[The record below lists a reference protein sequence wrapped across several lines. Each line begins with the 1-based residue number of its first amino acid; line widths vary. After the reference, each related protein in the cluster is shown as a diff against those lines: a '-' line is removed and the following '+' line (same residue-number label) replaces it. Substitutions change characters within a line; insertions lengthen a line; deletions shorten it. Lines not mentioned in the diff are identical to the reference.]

1 MLYKGQS
8 IGEIAERVNIVR
20 CIVVKHFAMPF
31 DPEPELGVTKP
42 FGGEFVM
49 RRVVVRWVVMGGFS
63 ISYEI
68 PAIWCPFTQCSPH
81 LWVKGN
87 PP

>member
-20 CIVVKHFAMPF
+20 CIVVRHLAMPF
-31 DPEPELGVTKP
+31 DPEPELGDTKP

-49 RRVVVRWVVMGGFS
+49 RRVVVRWVVGGIMNYDYKQSF
-63 ISYEI
+63 
-68 PAIWCPFTQCSPH
+68 
-81 LWVKGN
+81 
-87 PP
+87 

>member
-20 CIVVKHFAMPF
+20 CIVVRHLAMPF
-31 DPEPELGVTKP
+31 DPEPELGDTKP

-49 RRVVVRWVVMGGFS
+49 RRVVVR
-63 ISYEI
+63 
-68 PAIWCPFTQCSPH
+68 
-81 LWVKGN
+81 
-87 PP
+87 